1 MTRVSS
7 TARAAVIVTAVVAA
21 LLGSA
26 YVLGRSLVP
35 DQTQRHATGVTTD
48 GDGAHYADQPPEK
61 TSTGTPTGTSTGTS
75 TGTPTGTPTGIPTA
89 GQSAGPT
96 EAGQDGS
103 GQKASG
109 DKLFG
114 AHTDTGNA
122 RLALTFDDGPDPR
135 YTPQVLAILREY
147 DVKATFCVV
156 GENAQDHPDL
166 IQAIVADGHTL
177 CNHSWHHDISLGNK
191 PADQIRA
198 DLVRTNEAI
207 RAAVP
212 DAPIVWYRQPGGAWT
227 YPVVSVSQQLGMTP
241 LHWSVDP
248 SDWQVPGAS
257 KIAATVLAQAE
268 PGAVVLM
275 HDAGGDRQGTVDALR
290 RILPGLSS
298 RYELEA
304 LPTDPT

>member
-7 TARAAVIVTAVVAA
+7 TARAAVIVTVVVVA

-35 DQTQRHATGVTTD
+35 DQTQRHATGVTTE
-48 GDGAHYADQPPEK
+48 GDGTHYADQPPEK
-61 TSTGTPTGTSTGTS
+61 PSTGTPTGS
-75 TGTPTGTPTGIPTA
+75 PTA
-89 GQSAGPT
+89 SQSAGPT

-103 GQKASG
+103 GQNASG

-166 IQAIVADGHTL
+166 VQAIVADGHTL
-177 CNHSWHHDISLGNK
+177 CNHSWHHDVTLGNK
-191 PADQIRA
+191 SADQIRA

-248 SDWQVPGAS
+248 SDWQAPGAS
-257 KIAATVLAQAE
+257 KIAATVLSQVE

-290 RILPGLSS
+290 RILPALSS